1 MIRFVF
7 SLMLCT
13 MMVIS
18 CSSQKV
24 EEKDR
29 ITIDY
34 GTYNAKV
41 DLGNVD
47 EDVKAYSM
55 TSQIGFTFEEDQT
68 FIYSVRAMGK
78 AIDDVGK
85 WEIRGDSMYI
95 FDLEKGPDSAFKLEK
110 INESEYRIVGPN
122 RFILSKTDKITPI
135 KD

>member
-1 MIRFVF
+1 
-7 SLMLCT
+7 